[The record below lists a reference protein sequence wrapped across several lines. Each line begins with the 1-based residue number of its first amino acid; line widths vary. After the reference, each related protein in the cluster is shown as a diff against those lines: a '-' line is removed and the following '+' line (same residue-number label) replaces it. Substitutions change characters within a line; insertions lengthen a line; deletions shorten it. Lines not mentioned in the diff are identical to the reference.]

1 MKFKKEM
8 RTNPMMCA
16 KFLKNYIGRKFEVLF
31 SLEYPHGR
39 MVSARLL
46 SVREPDV
53 KGWGSN
59 VEFEA
64 EFPDGYKANYCMSA
78 DGFFCEFERQ
88 F

>member
-1 MKFKKEM
+1 MKVTKEM

-16 KFLKNYIGRKFEVLF
+16 KFLQNYIGHTFNVLF

-39 MVSARLL
+39 MKKAKLL
-46 SVREPDV
+46 SVREPTGH
-53 KGWGSN
+53 GWNGN

-64 EFPDGYKANYCMSA
+64 TFSDGYKANYCTSP
-78 DGFFCEFERQ
+78 DGFVCEFEKQ